1 MQYKTIVL
9 HLLEQRPE
17 IHQRLA
23 RDRTLMATLD
33 RYSVDLRDRH
43 EAWKEDL
50 CRPTP
55 DGDPSR
61 IASEAMELALAEV
74 EARLL
79 MEFPSEQDEPLTL
92 DGAMEF
98 VRRHTPPA

>member
-9 HLLEQRPE
+9 HLLENRPE
-17 IHQRLA
+17 IHERLR

-33 RYSVDLRDRH
+33 RYSCELRDRH
-43 EAWKEDL
+43 EVWKEEL
-50 CRPTP
+50 RRSEP
-55 DGDPSR
+55 GDPSR
-61 IASEAMELALAEV
+61 IASEALELALAEV

-79 MEFPSEQDEPLTL
+79 TEFPSEQDEPLTL
-92 DGAMEF
+92 EAAMNF